1 MIDKAVGPEA
11 SPARIHRGIWS
22 RILALGLIGEAQLV
36 RVHSIAQKVDIDPLE
51 AAVALG
57 VLTENQILGL

>member
-11 SPARIHRGIWS
+11 SQRRVRQGLWS
-22 RILALGLIGEAQLV
+22 RILALRLIREPQLIL
-36 RVHSIAQKVDIDPLE
+36 VHWIAQNAGVDPLK

-57 VLTENQILGL
+57 VLTEDQIQGL